1 MAQKGKKGKKES
13 KEIQGI
19 EGREEMF
26 KFAEAKGEKGAD
38 ARVVWGTVGGGLG
51 WPEGVEEGDK
61 GVVEKW
67 WGAKKAEPGRTHG
80 AEWAF
85 GGLKTPTLVVW
96 ADERGGEQAW
106 FRAWAAAGRA
116 LAGQKGVKR
125 VAVWGLPEEAWGD
138 WGRIPEALIFG
149 AYSPKKGAERTATV
163 SWTGAGWAREKAAME
178 RSRVVGE
185 ALSEFRDLANTTA
198 NELEPKEFA
207 KRMQALAKA
216 VPGLSCKVWT
226 GSDLYLKEKCGAIV
240 GVAQGSWRDERLVK
254 LSWAGKGKGKKK
266 RPLALVGK
274 GVTFDAG
281 GICLKPAKGMEWMQ
295 YDKCGAVAVA
305 AAVAMAARTGVERQV
320 TAWMALAD
328 NVPGGDALRPGDIVT
343 ARNGTTIQV
352 INTDAEGRLLL
363 ADALC
368 MASEENP
375 AAIVDAATLTGA
387 VVVALGR
394 DASAVLGDDTVADEL
409 EACGAVAGERL
420 WRLPIWPE
428 TAAALESPFADC
440 KNMGDGTAGT
450 IAAAAFLRKFVPEG
464 IPWAH
469 LDIAGTAW
477 VEKAADWAC
486 EGATLAAARLLHE
499 WVESSEL

>member
-1 MAQKGKKGKKES
+1 
-13 KEIQGI
+13 
-19 EGREEMF
+19 
-26 KFAEAKGEKGAD
+26 
-38 ARVVWGTVGGGLG
+38 V
-51 WPEGVEEGDK
+51 
-61 GVVEKW
+61 
-67 WGAKKAEPGRTHG
+67 THG

-116 LAGQKGVKR
+116 LAGQKSVKR

-138 WGRIPEALIFG
+138 RGRIPEAMWFG
-149 AYSPKKGAERTATV
+149 AYSPKDDGRDVKV
-163 SWTGAGWAREKAAME
+163 FWTGKGWEEGKAARE
-178 RSRVVGE
+178 RSRDVGG
-185 ALSEFRDLANTTA
+185 LMTVFRDFGNMPSREMGPADFVTQLRFMTQRTDVRCRVWDEK
-198 NELEPKEFA
+198 ELKKE
-207 KRMQALAKA
+207 
-216 VPGLSCKVWT
+216 G
-226 GSDLYLKEKCGAIV
+226 CGAIL
-240 GVAQGSWRDERLVK
+240 GVSAGSSRQARLVR
-254 LSWAGKGKGKKK
+254 LSWEGRGEGRAK

-295 YDKCGAVAVA
+295 YDKCGALAVA
-305 AAVAMAARTGVERQV
+305 AAVMLAAQTGVERPV
-320 TAWMALAD
+320 TAWLALAD
-328 NVPGGDALRPGDIVT
+328 NMPGGGALKPGDVVM
-343 ARNGTTIQV
+343 ARNGMEIQV
-352 INTDAEGRLLL
+352 VNTDAEGRLLL

-450 IAAAAFLRKFVPEG
+450 IAAAAFLRKFVPEE

-499 WVESSEL
+499 WVGSSEL